1 MKKLNTII
9 FLIIFNISIS
19 SNYLHSKNSDKLYE
33 KIDLFSEV
41 LETIKKDYV
50 DEVDQA
56 EVIDSAINGVLQSLD
71 PYSAYMSPK
80 SFNGMQTDT
89 KGEFGGLGIE
99 IGMESGVVKVIA
111 PIDGTPASNAGIKSG
126 DYIVKINNEQV
137 QGKSLTEAVELMR
150 GPIGSE
156 INLTVRRRN
165 VKKALNFKIKR
176 AVIEVKSVVAKIIGG
191 KKKIG

>member
-56 EVIDSAINGVLQSLD
+56 EVIDSAINGVL
-71 PYSAYMSPK
+71 
-80 SFNGMQTDT
+80 
-89 KGEFGGLGIE
+89 
-99 IGMESGVVKVIA
+99 
-111 PIDGTPASNAGIKSG
+111 
-126 DYIVKINNEQV
+126 
-137 QGKSLTEAVELMR
+137 
-150 GPIGSE
+150 
-156 INLTVRRRN
+156 
-165 VKKALNFKIKR
+165 
-176 AVIEVKSVVAKIIGG
+176 
-191 KKKIG
+191 